1 MNTPTTKSPSPLSN
15 DDSLVLLM
23 NDVFPDSSDEE
34 YEGPFDEID
43 LDTDDDEK
51 LETPKKEEIDP
62 PAECCVCYEELG
74 KTNVTT
80 TPCGHTF
87 CFSCLMK
94 CMDVKNSCPYC
105 REPLRDEEDIIQSSD
120 DEDEYSDDEDDDEDS
135 ITSEDELDLSYEN
148 ASNPTLGLIKLNE
161 MVELLDKCSI
171 SREEFLGM
179 LLYRYEDGVDPKN
192 LHKKKEMFNE
202 MINKKDK
209 ERKNEWEERTSMM
222 EEDTRRNNRTQVPM
236 EIGNDLR
243 TLFNE
248 KPVLSL
254 IHPDKLDNP
263 LPVEEDSAIC
273 KERSNRIN
281 FPFST
286 DNFVTEQPKKT
297 PDARP
302 VLSLIHPDK
311 LKRMTPP
318 FQIQITTPN

>member
-1 MNTPTTKSPSPLSN
+1 MNTPTTNSPSTLSN

-43 LDTDDDEK
+43 LDTDDEK
-51 LETPKKEEIDP
+51 LETPKKEDTEN

-105 REPLRDEEDIIQSSD
+105 REPLREEEDIIQSSD
-120 DEDEYSDDEDDDEDS
+120 DEDDYSDDEYDDEDS
-135 ITSEDELDLSYEN
+135 ITSEDELDLMDYTYDN

-161 MVELLDKCSI
+161 IVELLDECSI
-171 SREEFLGM
+171 SREELLGI
-179 LLYRYEDGVDPKN
+179 LLYRYEDGIDPTN
-192 LHKKKEMFNE
+192 LHKKKQMFNK
-202 MINKKDK
+202 ILRKKDE
-209 ERKNEWEERTSMM
+209 ERQNEWEERTSMM

-236 EIGNDLR
+236 DLGNDLR
-243 TLFNE
+243 TLFDE

-254 IHPDKLDNP
+254 IHPDKLENP
-263 LPVEEDSAIC
+263 LPVEE
-273 KERSNRIN
+273 
-281 FPFST
+281 
-286 DNFVTEQPKKT
+286 VTEQPKKT

-311 LKRMTPP
+311 LKRMIPLSKV
-318 FQIQITTPN
+318 TTPN

>member
-1 MNTPTTKSPSPLSN
+1 MNTPTTNSPSPLSN

-34 YEGPFDEID
+34 YEGPFDEIN
-43 LDTDDDEK
+43 LDTNDEK
-51 LETPKKEEIDP
+51 LETPKKEETEN

-105 REPLRDEEDIIQSSD
+105 REPLREEEDIIQSSD
-120 DEDEYSDDEDDDEDS
+120 DEDDYSDDEYDDEDS
-135 ITSEDELDLSYEN
+135 ITSEDELDLMDYTDNTEFDNNELPIVSAMDYTYDN
-148 ASNPTLGLIKLNE
+148 ASNPTLGLIKLDE
-161 MVELLDKCSI
+161 IVTILDECSI
-171 SREEFLGM
+171 SREELLGI
-179 LLYRYEDGVDPKN
+179 LLYRYEDGIYPTN
-192 LHKKKEMFNE
+192 LHKKKQMFNE
-202 MINKKDK
+202 MLRKKDK
-209 ERKNEWEERTSMM
+209 ERQNEWEERTSMM
-222 EEDTRRNNRTQVPM
+222 EEDTRRNNRTQAPM
-236 EIGNDLR
+236 DLGNDLR

-254 IHPDKLDNP
+254 IHPDKLENP
-263 LPVEEDSAIC
+263 LPVEE
-273 KERSNRIN
+273 
-281 FPFST
+281 
-286 DNFVTEQPKKT
+286 VTEQPKKT

-311 LKRMTPP
+311 LKRMIPLSKV
-318 FQIQITTPN
+318 TTPN